1 MDYRFAFN
9 QVFTFTGTDLVANK
23 YERDVQQLP
32 EVMLAEGD
40 QALPIHHMSLE
51 KTSDKRLAEW
61 SLVVQV

>member
-1 MDYRFAFN
+1 MKDYRFAFN

-40 QALPIHHMSLE
+40 QALPIHHMSL
-51 KTSDKRLAEW
+51 KRKPQINVWL
-61 SLVVQV
+61 SGLL